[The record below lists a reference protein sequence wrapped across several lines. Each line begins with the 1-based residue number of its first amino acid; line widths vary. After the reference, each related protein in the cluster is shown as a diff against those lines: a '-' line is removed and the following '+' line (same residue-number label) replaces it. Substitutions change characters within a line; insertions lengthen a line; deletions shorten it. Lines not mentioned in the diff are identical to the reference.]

1 MPPLNFT
8 FPGPPSRKSLNSH
21 GHKFHIL
28 RRTHTYATVLA
39 ASGDT
44 DVSVVPLYFIS
55 VRATP
60 TGSWIFWAV
69 YRVPID
75 LWYVIP
81 FEVVAGGGGAPP
93 PRAFGKPWDFPLT
106 SENRRCRAPSPALAT
121 TSGPSSIARTS
132 ASSPY
137 IQRRIL

>member
-1 MPPLNFT
+1 
-8 FPGPPSRKSLNSH
+8 
-21 GHKFHIL
+21 
-28 RRTHTYATVLA
+28 VLA

-106 SENRRCRAPSPALAT
+106 SENRRCRAPL
-121 TSGPSSIARTS
+121 SGPGNNLRAFLDGENFCLFPVYS
-132 ASSPY
+132 AKDFVKQNLSLWMRAGWV
-137 IQRRIL
+137 Q